1 MNARCRMSRPAPL
14 RLPGPLCLPV
24 LLCLPGLFCLL
35 TLAACRAERD
45 GQMVGTL
52 ERDRVEVK
60 VESSEPIV
68 AREVHDG
75 QAVAAGELL
84 LRQDPARLQ
93 ARLDQAAAQREQAAA
108 RLAELQRGPRQEVIR
123 ETRAR
128 LAAAEAEAVN
138 ARTEFERAQA
148 VFERGLASEGVRDQA
163 ETRWKTAVAAE
174 QAVRESLQAQLQGTT
189 VEELDQA
196 EAALAATEAQLA
208 QARLDLE
215 RTELRAP
222 VDGVVDKLL
231 FQVGERPPAGTTVA
245 VLLDRSRVFARFY
258 VPEPLRARVV
268 PGVELKVVVDGVAR
282 EFSGTVRWVS
292 ADASFTPYF
301 ALTEHDR
308 SRLSYLAELDLPEA
322 AELPSGVP
330 LVVQP
335 PAE

>member
-1 MNARCRMSRPAPL
+1 MNARPRGAPRAL
-14 RLPGPLCLPV
+14 LCSLA
-24 LLCLPGLFCLL
+24 LLCLP
-35 TLAACRAERD
+35 TLAGCRQEDA

-52 ERDRVEVK
+52 ERNRVEIK
-60 VESSEPIV
+60 VESSEPIL
-68 AREVHDG
+68 AREVRDG
-75 QAVAAGELL
+75 QQVTAGDLL

-108 RLAELQRGPRQEVIR
+108 RLAELQRGPRQEAIR

-128 LAAAEAEAVN
+128 LAAAQAQAVN
-138 ARTEFERAQA
+138 ARAELARIRE
-148 VFERGLASEGVRDQA
+148 VHDRGLSSEFALDEA
-163 ETRWKTAVAAE
+163 DTRWKAAAAE
-174 QAVRESLQAQLQGTT
+174 EEAVREMLQAQLAGTT
-189 VEELDQA
+189 LEELDQA
-196 EAALAATEAQLA
+196 EAALAAADAQLA
-208 QARLDLE
+208 QARLDLA

-258 VPEPLRARVV
+258 VPEELRARIV
-268 PGVELKVVVDGVAR
+268 PGRELHVAIDGEDR
-282 EFSGTVRWVS
+282 DFSGTVRWVS

-308 SRLSYLAELDLPEA
+308 SRLSYLAELDLPGA
-322 AELPSGVP
+322 ADLPSGVP
-330 LVVQP
+330 LVVRP

>member
-1 MNARCRMSRPAPL
+1 MPA
-14 RLPGPLCLPV
+14 
-24 LLCLPGLFCLL
+24 LLCV
-35 TLAACRAERD
+35 LALGACQPEHD
-45 GQMVGTL
+45 GRMVGTL
-52 ERDRVEVK
+52 ERDRVELK
-60 VESSEPIV
+60 VENSEPIL

-75 QAVAAGELL
+75 QEVAAGDLL

-93 ARLDQAAAQREQAAA
+93 ARLDQAAALRTQVAA

-128 LAAAEAEAVN
+128 LSAAQAETVN
-138 ARTEFERAQA
+138 ARDEFERART
-148 VFERGLASEGVRDQA
+148 VFERGLSSEGVRDQA
-163 ETRWKTAVAAE
+163 ETRWKTAVSAE
-174 QAVRESLQAQLQGTT
+174 QAIRESLQAQLAGTT
-189 VEELDQA
+189 AEELDQA
-196 EAALAATEAQLA
+196 EAALAAAEAQLA

-222 VDGVVDKLL
+222 VDGIVDKLL

-258 VPEPLRARVV
+258 VPEPLRARIV
-268 PGVELKVVVDGVAR
+268 PGRELKVAVDGVAR
-282 EFSGTVRWVS
+282 EFTGSVRWVS

-308 SRLSYLAELDLPEA
+308 SRLSYLAELDLPDA
-322 AELPSGVP
+322 ADLPSGVP
-330 LVVQP
+330 LVVLP

>member
-1 MNARCRMSRPAPL
+1 M
-14 RLPGPLCLPV
+14 G
-24 LLCLPGLFCLL
+24 LLCLFALG
-35 TLAACRAERD
+35 ACRAEPD

-60 VESSEPIV
+60 VESSEPIL
-68 AREVHDG
+68 ARDVRDG
-75 QAVAAGELL
+75 QEVAAGDLL
-84 LRQDPARLQ
+84 LRQDPARMQ

-108 RLAELQRGPRQEVIR
+108 RLAELRRGPRQEVIR

-138 ARTEFERAQA
+138 ARTELERAQA

-163 ETRWKTAVAAE
+163 ETRWKTAAAAE
-174 QAVRESLQAQLQGTT
+174 QAARESLQAQLAGTT
-189 VEELDQA
+189 IEELDQA
-196 EAALAATEAQLA
+196 EAALAVAEAQLA

-222 VDGVVDKLL
+222 VDGIVDKLL

-258 VPEPLRARVV
+258 VPEHLRARVV
-268 PGVELKVVVDGVAR
+268 PGAELKVAVDGVAR

-322 AELPSGVP
+322 ADLPSGVP
-330 LVVQP
+330 LVVLP

>member
-1 MNARCRMSRPAPL
+1 MSRLA
-14 RLPGPLCLPV
+14 
-24 LLCLPGLFCLL
+24 LLCLPGLLGLL
-35 TLAACRAERD
+35 ALGACSQERA

-52 ERDRVEVK
+52 ERDRVEIK

-68 AREVHDG
+68 ARAVRDG
-75 QAVAAGELL
+75 QAVTAGDLL
-84 LRQDPARLQ
+84 LRQDPARPQ

-108 RLAELQRGPRQEVIR
+108 RLAELQRGPRQEAIR

-128 LAAAEAEAVN
+128 LAAAQAQTVN
-138 ARTEFERAQA
+138 ARAELARIREIHA
-148 VFERGLASEGVRDQA
+148 RGLSSELALDSA
-163 ETRWKTAVAAE
+163 DTRWKAAAAE
-174 QAVRESLQAQLQGTT
+174 QEAVREMLQAQLAGTT
-189 VEELDQA
+189 AEELDQA
-196 EAALAATEAQLA
+196 EAALAAAGAQLA

-222 VDGVVDKLL
+222 VDGIVDKLL

-245 VLLDRSRVFARFY
+245 VLLDRTRVFARFY
-258 VPEPLRARVV
+258 VPEPLRAGIV
-268 PGVELKVVVDGVAR
+268 PGLELTVAIDGASR
-282 EFSGTVRWVS
+282 EYSGTVRWVS

-322 AELPSGVP
+322 ADLPSGVP

>member
-1 MNARCRMSRPAPL
+1 MIAQSRITRRAL
-14 RLPGPLCLPV
+14 AVFYLVALP
-24 LLCLPGLFCLL
+24 CLL
-35 TLAACRAERD
+35 SLGACSRERD

-52 ERDRVEVK
+52 ERDRIEIK
-60 VESSEPIV
+60 VESSEPIL
-68 AREVHDG
+68 ARDVRDG
-75 QAVAAGELL
+75 QDVAAGDLL
-84 LRQDPARLQ
+84 LRQDPARPQ
-93 ARLDQAAAQREQAAA
+93 ARLDEIAAQRAQAAA
-108 RLAELQRGPRQEVIR
+108 RLAELQRGPRQEAIR

-128 LAAAEAEAVN
+128 LAAAQAETVN
-138 ARTEFERAQA
+138 ARAEFERARA
-148 VFERGLASEGVRDQA
+148 VFERGLSSEGVRDQA
-163 ETRWKTAVAAE
+163 ETRWKTAAAAE
-174 QAVRESLQAQLQGTT
+174 LAIRESLQAQLAGTT

-196 EAALAATEAQLA
+196 EAALAAAEAQLA

-222 VDGVVDKLL
+222 LDGIVDKLL

-258 VPEPLRARVV
+258 VPEPLRARIVA
-268 PGVELKVVVDGVAR
+268 GRELKVAVDGVSR

-322 AELPSGVP
+322 ADLPSGVP

>member
-1 MNARCRMSRPAPL
+1 MNARCRINRLARLQVPA
-14 RLPGPLCLPV
+14 LP
-24 LLCLPGLFCLL
+24 CLL
-35 TLAACRAERD
+35 ALLSLLALGGCREERD
-45 GQMVGTL
+45 GPMVGTL

-68 AREVHDG
+68 SREVRDG

-84 LRQDPARLQ
+84 LRQDPARMQ

-108 RLAELQRGPRQEVIR
+108 RLAELRRGPRQEVIR

-128 LAAAEAEAVN
+128 LAAAEAEAAN
-138 ARTEFERAQA
+138 ARTEFERART
-148 VFERGLASEGVRDQA
+148 VFERGLSSEGVRDQA

-174 QAVRESLQAQLQGTT
+174 QAVRESLQAQLEGTT

-196 EAALAATEAQLA
+196 EAALATAEAQLA

-222 VDGVVDKLL
+222 VDGTVDKLL
-231 FQVGERPPAGTTVA
+231 FQIGERPPAGTTVA

-268 PGVELKVVVDGVAR
+268 PGLELKVAVDGVGR
-282 EFSGTVRWVS
+282 EFAGTVRWVS

-308 SRLSYLAELDLPEA
+308 SRLSYLAELDLPDA
-322 AELPSGVP
+322 ADLPSGVP
-330 LVVQP
+330 LVVLP

>member
-1 MNARCRMSRPAPL
+1 MSRLA
-14 RLPGPLCLPV
+14 
-24 LLCLPGLFCLL
+24 LLCLPGLLGLL
-35 TLAACRAERD
+35 ALGACSQERA

-52 ERDRVEVK
+52 ERDRVEIK

-68 AREVHDG
+68 ARAVRDG
-75 QAVAAGELL
+75 QAVTAGDLL
-84 LRQDPARLQ
+84 LRQDPARPQ

-128 LAAAEAEAVN
+128 LAAAQAQTVN
-138 ARTEFERAQA
+138 ARAELARIREVHA
-148 VFERGLASEGVRDQA
+148 RGLSSELALDEA
-163 ETRWKTAVAAE
+163 DTRWKAAAAE
-174 QAVRESLQAQLQGTT
+174 QEAVREMLQAQLAGTT
-189 VEELDQA
+189 AEELDQA
-196 EAALAATEAQLA
+196 EAALAGAEAQLA

-222 VDGVVDKLL
+222 VDGIVDKLL

-245 VLLDRSRVFARFY
+245 VLLDRTRVFARFY
-258 VPEPLRARVV
+258 VPEPLRARIV
-268 PGVELKVVVDGVAR
+268 PGLELTVAIDGASR
-282 EFSGTVRWVS
+282 EYSGTVRWVS

-322 AELPSGVP
+322 ADLPSGVP